1 MGAVYICAFARHP
14 PSLALGMSRSKAL
27 GRSKLSTMLY
37 LFMMSSERLRTTLVE
52 GKKKFKVAPTYL
64 YHLQHGISMM
74 LFLFFETKL

>member
-37 LFMMSSERLRTTLVE
+37 LFMMSSERLRTTVVE
-52 GKKKFKVAPTYL
+52 GRKKKIKSPSYIPLPFAAWNFYDVV
-64 YHLQHGISMM
+64 S
-74 LFLFFETKL
+74 FL